1 MPSSQPGPQG
11 KLIMDITE
19 HQLGTGVVLEPQG
32 RIDSSTSKSFEERLM
47 QALDRGPTA
56 VIVDLSNVEYV
67 SSAGLRVLLVAAKKI
82 KSAGNQLILCG
93 LSSHIREVFDIS
105 GFSAIFVIVGGLDDA
120 KQKAGL

>member
-1 MPSSQPGPQG
+1 
-11 KLIMDITE
+11 MDITE